1 MGRCRFPV
9 ELNSVSTFQG
19 TVFKKITLYNSLK
32 NNNLDNFLDLF
43 FYFAEV

>member
-9 ELNSVSTFQG
+9 ELTSASTFQG
-19 TVFKKITLYNSLK
+19 TVFKKSQYNSLK
-32 NNNLDNFLDLF
+32 NNNLDNFLDFF